1 MRRICIINQKGGVG
15 KTTSAVN
22 LAAGLSRK
30 EKRVLLIDLD
40 PQGNATF
47 SLQSKSTYDLHDYL
61 TSDIEVNEAVTNLG
75 KNLELLGSKESL
87 VEVENEIAK
96 NENNVKKFAK
106 KLRSIDGYDYI
117 IVDCSPMIGSL
128 SNLAILAAD
137 EALVPTST
145 DVLGLRGTSN
155 TLKMI
160 EKANNRFSH
169 DLKTTKI
176 VPTLYDKRN
185 RVCKKTLEIMNNIYY
200 DIISEPIRVNARLKE
215 APERHMSI
223 FRYAKSSRG
232 AEDYNKLVMN
242 VLNDEKHQ
250 SKITKE
256 NSVAALT

>member
-1 MRRICIINQKGGVG
+1 MRRICVINQKGGVG
-15 KTTSAVN
+15 KTTTAVN

-30 EKRVLLIDLD
+30 GKSVLLVDLD

-47 SLQSKSTYDLHDYL
+47 SLQSISAYDLYDFL
-61 TSDIEVNEAVTNLG
+61 TSEVEIKECVTNLG
-75 KNLELLGSKESL
+75 KNLDLLGAKESL
-87 VEVENEIAK
+87 VEIETEMAK
-96 NENNVKKFAK
+96 TQSNLNKFAK
-106 KLRSIDGYDYI
+106 KLKGISGYDYVV
-117 IVDCSPMIGSL
+117 VDCSPMMGPL
-128 SNLAILAAD
+128 SDLAILSTD
-137 EALVPTST
+137 EAVVPTST

-160 EKANNRFSH
+160 EKTNKRFGH
-169 DLKTTKI
+169 TLKVTKI
-176 VPTLYDKRN
+176 VPTLFDKRN

-223 FRYAKSSRG
+223 FRYAKGSRG
-232 AEDYNKLVMN
+232 AEDYNKLVLN